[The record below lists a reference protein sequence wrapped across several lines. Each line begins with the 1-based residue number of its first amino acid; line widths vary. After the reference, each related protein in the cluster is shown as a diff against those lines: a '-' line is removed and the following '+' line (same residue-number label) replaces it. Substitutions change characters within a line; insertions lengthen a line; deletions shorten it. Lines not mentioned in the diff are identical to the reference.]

1 MSIDEALRKRLQW
14 RVRRGTAE
22 LDTMLGWWLTERFDG
37 AAPEQREAFAQL
49 LDAQDPDLWDWLLG
63 HARVP
68 RADWQEV
75 IDDIRAAHRL

>member
-1 MSIDEALRKRLQW
+1 MSNDEALRKRLQW

-22 LDTMLGWWLTERFDG
+22 LDTMVGWWLNERFES
-37 AAPEQREAFAQL
+37 ASPEQREAFSEL

-63 HARVP
+63 HAAVP
-68 RADWQEV
+68 RADWQAI